1 MYYLGQP
8 VVGNYIEEGED
19 KILFD
24 VRYIDAFLVNVEKMN
39 NDIDSIYKVVISH
52 EGMWLVS

>member
-1 MYYLGQP
+1 M
-8 VVGNYIEEGED
+8 VGNYIEEGED